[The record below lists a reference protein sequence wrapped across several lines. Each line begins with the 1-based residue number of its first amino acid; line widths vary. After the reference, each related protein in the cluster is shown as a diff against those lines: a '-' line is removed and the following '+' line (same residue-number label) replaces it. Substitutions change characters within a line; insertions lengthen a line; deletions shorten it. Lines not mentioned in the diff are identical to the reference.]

1 MKSNP
6 RIYQTRKHSSD
17 PLSSQTL
24 AKGDVVKVQIGAH
37 IDGFAAVTAET
48 VVVGA
53 TLEDPV
59 TGRRADVL
67 KAAYTAAEVA
77 MRLVKVGNKNWAVT
91 DAVNKVA
98 AAWGCKPVE
107 GRSCDG
113 HGFKFP
119 LFILNSLGMLSCQ
132 QEQNVID
139 GKKRI
144 VLNPS
149 DAQKREFEAVTFAE
163 GEIWG
168 IDILVSSGEDGK
180 VRRSFLTAPR
190 YF

>member
-1 MKSNP
+1 MK
-6 RIYQTRKHSSD
+6 IH
-17 PLSSQTL
+17 
-24 AKGDVVKVQIGAH
+24 IGAH

-48 VVVGA
+48 IVVGA
-53 TLEDPV
+53 TPENPV

-67 KAAYTAAEVA
+67 KAAYTAAEAV

-91 DAVNKVA
+91 DVVNKITA
-98 AAWGCKPVE
+98 TWGCKPVE
-107 GRSCDG
+107 GWPCNEL
-113 HGFKFP
+113 GFYLLLIFG
-119 LFILNSLGMLSCQ
+119 SAGMLSCQ

-149 DAQKREFEAVTFAE
+149 DAQKREFETATFAE
-163 GEIWG
+163 GEVWG

-180 VRRSFLTAPR
+180 VRESPPRAPR
-190 YF
+190 YLQRLL